1 MPDAFVPAPG
11 PVIRKPQKEPQ
22 SMPQTRP
29 ALGAVPSYTFPKPQR
44 LTVGGGTVVAV
55 DVPGQ
60 QLLTLRLVHP
70 HGGAVEPLDAM
81 GVSVLTS
88 EVLEDGPDGGSSLA
102 PALERHGAEWV
113 SRVNWDAFITGLDVP
128 AGRSGEAVR
137 LFAEAVR
144 RPALDPDDIVRR
156 RDQLLERFWLE
167 AASAS
172 TLAMRSLGGQLFTG
186 RYATPLAGGPVRL
199 ANVTPEAVAGF
210 HADSLAS
217 VAGTLIVV
225 GDLTG
230 VDLEELG
237 KTVFGDTA
245 AVSRSEPTEPAP
257 PPGPLPRILIVDR
270 PDSVQSA
277 LVIAHRAP
285 SRARVDLPRAEGIS
299 DVLGG
304 MFTSRLNLELRE
316 RLGYTY
322 GAGSRF
328 DLRRDSGL
336 FFMSTQVEA
345 DTTAHSVTASLEQ
358 VAALRESGVTEEELT
373 AVRDSN
379 TVGLPVTYATPR
391 AMAGAL
397 VDMVVHDLPEDHV
410 DRTRAGYER
419 LTKEDLDGA
428 AAEYLRPEESVVVVV
443 GDAGRLRQP
452 LTDTGVGPVE
462 VRTPESLWS

>member
-1 MPDAFVPAPG
+1 
-11 PVIRKPQKEPQ
+11 
-22 SMPQTRP
+22 MPQNRP
-29 ALGAVPSYTFPKPQR
+29 DLGAAASYTFPKPHR
-44 LTVGGGTVVAV
+44 LTVGGGTVVAI

-60 QLLTLRLVHP
+60 QLVSVRLVHP
-70 HGGAVEPLDAM
+70 HGGAAEPLDAM
-81 GVSVLTS
+81 GVTALTG
-88 EVLEDGPDGGSSLA
+88 EVLEDGPDGNSSLA

-113 SRVNWDAFITGLDVP
+113 SRVNWDGFITGLDAP
-128 AGRSGEAVR
+128 ANRLGEAVR
-137 LFAEAVR
+137 LFADAVR
-144 RPALDPDDIVRR
+144 RPALAPEDILRR

-186 RYATPLAGGPVRL
+186 RYATPLAGGPVKL
-199 ANVTPEAVAGF
+199 ADVSPETVAAF
-210 HADSLAS
+210 HADSIAS
-217 VAGTLIVV
+217 VAGTLVVV

-230 VDLEELG
+230 VDLEDLG
-237 KTVFGDTA
+237 KTVFGDAA
-245 AVSRSEPTEPAP
+245 AVRAAEPTEPAP
-257 PPGPLPRILIVDR
+257 PPGELPRVLIVDR
-270 PDSVQSA
+270 PGSVQSA

-285 SRARVDLPRAEGIS
+285 SRSRVDLPRAEGIS
-299 DVLGG
+299 EVLGG

-328 DLRRDSGL
+328 DLRRDSGV

-345 DTTAHSVTASLEQ
+345 DTTAHSITSSLEQ
-358 VAALRESGVTEEELT
+358 VAKLREGGVTEEELT

-379 TVGLPVTYATPR
+379 TVGLPVTYSTAR

-419 LTKEDLDGA
+419 LTKEALDSA
-428 AAEYLRPEESVVVVV
+428 ATEYLRPEESVVVVV
-443 GDAGRLRQP
+443 GDAERLRGP
-452 LTDTGVGPVE
+452 ITDTGVGPVE
-462 VRTPESLWS
+462 VRSPDSLWS